1 MEYIRWSD
9 LAVAIGF
16 ILGCIVCIY
25 LIILIKNL
33 NESIRIFKNVFQTN
47 KDNINDTLQTLPV
60 ISKNLVEISSTARN
74 ELKAVES
81 TIQSINDTTEMAAA
95 AAQTIKSGVLDKAK
109 SIIELIDLVRRV
121 FLKEKEAADKGR

>member
-1 MEYIRWSD
+1 MGYIRWSD
-9 LAVAIGF
+9 LALAIGF
-16 ILGCIVCIY
+16 ILGCIVSIY
-25 LIILIKNL
+25 LIILIKNV

-95 AAQTIKSGVLDKAK
+95 AAQTIKIDIVEKAK
-109 SIIELIDLVRRV
+109 SIIELVDLVRRV
-121 FLKEKEAADKGR
+121 FFKEKEAADNSK